1 MMMVHHA
8 CATGVVTVTQNNG
21 SLAFFLAG
29 APNGDGLTDNWE
41 AYDAV
46 LRMSTHKHGD
56 TMTTLDRMSNMLKVM
71 LDDVL
76 SVSFANNCVVA
87 WDVSRFQAHT
97 VPLLL

>member
-1 MMMVHHA
+1 MMVNHS
-8 CATGVVTVTQNNG
+8 CVTGVVTVTQNNG

-29 APNGDGLTDNWE
+29 APNGDDLTDIGE

-46 LRMSTHKHGD
+46 LRMSSRKHGYS
-56 TMTTLDRMSNMLKVM
+56 MTTMDRMTHMLKA
-71 LDDVL
+71 LLNDVL
-76 SVSFANNCVVA
+76 SVSLANNCVVA